1 VVGLFQNFLL
11 GLPFVLA
18 FVLVFSTAAVPDS
31 RGLLGAAYV
40 GGFEMGITF
49 VLWLSALKLTT
60 SASRIG
66 NLIFLS
72 PFLSLVLIHFLVGEE
87 ILGSTFVGL
96 VFIMGGLAVQQAGH
110 RRR

>member
-1 VVGLFQNFLL
+1 M
-11 GLPFVLA
+11 
-18 FVLVFSTAAVPDS
+18 
-31 RGLLGAAYV
+31 
-40 GGFEMGITF
+40 GFTF

-66 NLIFLS
+66 NLIFIS

-87 ILGSTFVGL
+87 IRGSTFVGL

-110 RRR
+110 RGR